1 MLLLVTV
8 ALVFAGLVLLIVG
21 FVQDSLSLI
30 YLSIACAAV
39 AGIALIVFSR
49 LSRRRAV
56 RLALDGV
63 PAAAAPP
70 SPLLNRP
77 RMADDAADRRV
88 RPGARQQAPA
98 YDEREQLAPQP
109 ATSRAVFPG
118 EFADEDDVTE
128 RQPAMRPAPQM
139 EREPQPQFAYG
150 RSEATAGHWEEEGDW
165 EEDWGDEVVF
175 PIEDYDD
182 LRVAEIL
189 PLLPQLE
196 PDELEDVRDR
206 EHNTKARATII
217 ARIDELLGAGTEGP
231 AEVPAP
237 ARSPAAAPA
246 ARKATGGT
254 TKTPGG
260 KTPVGKTPVGK
271 TVGGRIAGGRG
282 AAAGVAAKR
291 AAATGKAAASSGR
304 TATGSSRS
312 ASSNNSAAT
321 ARSTRSA
328 GAPARAGSGAASA
341 TRSGAAKKASGT
353 AGKAAAAG
361 KSAAAKST
369 AGKAAPAPAP
379 ARAAATGKA
388 TAAKKSAQTTTKAAS
403 NKATQPVKK
412 AAKKAGGDSTGQPRK
427 R

>member
-77 RMADDAADRRV
+77 RMADDAADRRL
-88 RPGARQQAPA
+88 RPAARQQAPV
-98 YDEREQLAPQP
+98 YDDAEQRAPQP
-109 ATSRAVFPG
+109 ATARAVFPG

-139 EREPQPQFAYG
+139 EREPQPQFASG
-150 RSEATAGHWEEEGDW
+150 PSEASAGHWEEEADW

-217 ARIDELLGAGTEGP
+217 ARIDELLGAGPEAP
-231 AEVPAP
+231 AQAPAP
-237 ARSPAAAPA
+237 ARSPA

-254 TKTPGG
+254 TKTSGG
-260 KTPVGKTPVGK
+260 KSVGGRTVAGK
-271 TVGGRIAGGRG
+271 TVGGKVAGGRG
-282 AAAGVAAKR
+282 AAAGAAAKR
-291 AAATGKAAASSGR
+291 AAMTGKAAASSRR
-304 TATGSSRS
+304 TATSPNRS
-312 ASSNNSAAT
+312 ASSNSAAP
-321 ARSTRSA
+321 ARSARSA
-328 GAPARAGSGAASA
+328 GAPARAGSSSASA
-341 TRSGAAKKASGT
+341 TRSGAPQKASGT

-361 KSAAAKST
+361 KAASAGKSAA
-369 AGKAAPAPAP
+369 GRGAPAPAP
-379 ARAAATGKA
+379 ARAAAAGKA
-388 TAAKKSAQTTTKAAS
+388 TAAKKAAQSATKAAS
-403 NKATQPVKK
+403 NKATQ
-412 AAKKAGGDSTGQPRK
+412 
-427 R
+427 

>member
-56 RLALDGV
+56 RLALEGV

-77 RMADDAADRRV
+77 RMADDSADRRL
-88 RPGARQQAPA
+88 RPAARQQAPV
-98 YDEREQLAPQP
+98 YDEAEQRAPQP
-109 ATSRAVFPG
+109 ATARAVFPG

-128 RQPAMRPAPQM
+128 RQPATRPAPQI

-150 RSEATAGHWEEEGDW
+150 RSEASAGHWEEQADW

-217 ARIDELLGAGTEGP
+217 ARIDELLGAGPEAP
-231 AEVPAP
+231 AQAPAP
-237 ARSPAAAPA
+237 ARSPAA
-246 ARKATGGT
+246 RKAGGS

-260 KTPVGKTPVGK
+260 KTVGGRTAVGKTVAGK
-271 TVGGRIAGGRG
+271 TVGGKVAGGRG
-282 AAAGVAAKR
+282 AAAGAAAKR
-291 AAATGKAAASSGR
+291 AATTGKAAASSGR
-304 TATGSSRS
+304 TATSSNRS
-312 ASSNNSAAT
+312 ASSNSAAP
-321 ARSTRSA
+321 ARSARSA
-328 GAPARAGSGAASA
+328 GAPVRAGSSSASA
-341 TRSGAAKKASGT
+341 TRSGAAQKASGT
-353 AGKAAAAG
+353 PGKAAAAG

-369 AGKAAPAPAP
+369 AGRGAPAPTP
-379 ARAAATGKA
+379 ARAPAAGKA
-388 TAAKKSAQTTTKAAS
+388 TTAKKAAQSATKAGS